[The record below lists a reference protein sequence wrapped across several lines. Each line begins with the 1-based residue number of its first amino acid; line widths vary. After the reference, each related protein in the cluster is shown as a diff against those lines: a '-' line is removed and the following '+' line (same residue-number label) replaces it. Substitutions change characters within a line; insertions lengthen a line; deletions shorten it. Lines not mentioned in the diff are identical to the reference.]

1 MIGTNLFAGFL
12 GGYDNA
18 AAPLPLNPSN
28 YRLLGINPANPVN
41 TQITAFQ
48 PQVVAASPDNG
59 VFDLAQGSNRMVA
72 VGDFTAIG
80 TTTNLR
86 GLAIFG

>member
-1 MIGTNLFAGFL
+1 M
-12 GGYDNA
+12 
-18 AAPLPLNPSN
+18 
-28 YRLLGINPANPVN
+28 N

-48 PQVVAASPDNG
+48 PAVAATGG

>member
-1 MIGTNLFAGFL
+1 MAT
-12 GGYDNA
+12 
-18 AAPLPLNPSN
+18 
-28 YRLLGINPANPVN
+28 
-41 TQITAFQ
+41 
-48 PQVVAASPDNG
+48 NG
-59 VFDLAQGSNRMVA
+59 VYDLAQGSNRMVA

>member
-1 MIGTNLFAGFL
+1 M
-12 GGYDNA
+12 D
-18 AAPLPLNPSN
+18 PQLPN
-28 YRLLGINPANPVN
+28 
-41 TQITAFQ
+41 FQ
-48 PQVVAASPDNG
+48 PAVVATNG
-59 VFDLAQGSNRMVA
+59 VYDLAQGSNRMVA